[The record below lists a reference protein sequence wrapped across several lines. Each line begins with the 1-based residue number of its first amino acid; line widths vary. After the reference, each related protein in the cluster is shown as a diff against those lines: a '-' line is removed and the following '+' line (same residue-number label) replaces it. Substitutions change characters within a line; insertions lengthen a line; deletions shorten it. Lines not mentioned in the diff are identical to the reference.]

1 MFGTYKRVTQ
11 RMFNTYSKAGTKN
24 ILLIL
29 KKQVKFEIH
38 YSGYAMKVYSYSWID
53 ECYNQFAWNG
63 PSGIVI
69 ENIAAKL
76 SISKSNFY
84 HHFGNNNFISAK

>member
-1 MFGTYKRVTQ
+1 
-11 RMFNTYSKAGTKN
+11 MFNTYSKAVTKN

-38 YSGYAMKVYSYSWID
+38 YSGYAMKVSLYNKWID
-53 ECYNQFAWNG
+53 EGYNQFALERI
-63 PSGIVI
+63 SGIVI

-76 SISKSNFY
+76 SGQVKLLPPFW
-84 HHFGNNNFISAK
+84 K

>member
-1 MFGTYKRVTQ
+1 
-11 RMFNTYSKAGTKN
+11 MFNTYSKAGTKN

-38 YSGYAMKVYSYSWID
+38 YSGYAMKVSLYNKWID
-53 ECYNQFAWNG
+53 EGYNQFAWNG